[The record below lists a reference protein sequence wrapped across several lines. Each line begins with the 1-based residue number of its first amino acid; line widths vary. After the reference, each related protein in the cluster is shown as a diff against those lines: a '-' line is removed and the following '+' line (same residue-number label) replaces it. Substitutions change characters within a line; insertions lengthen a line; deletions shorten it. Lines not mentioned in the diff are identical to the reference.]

1 MKQKLICLTHT
12 ISKFHTKKLCK
23 MVSLIII
30 SMFLL
35 SSCFSKLS
43 SSDKTTTKETKQE
56 RQAREKKE
64 NITELLKEQAN
75 TSSSSIKKKVKKL
88 DMEGNEVYTIL
99 FDEIT
104 NIYTADKLLEKHNTI
119 SSIKNLCELYQEN
132 YPESQNT
139 KTISSILSTI
149 TTYDDNKSTLT
160 NLNSMYPNG
169 IEESYNNFEY
179 KEFYVLEKLKTQYT
193 DNIAG
198 SFQKEIDSYSKQKNE
213 FLATD
218 VKYDSFWGESADRT
232 YYYIIQPIS
241 SFPKEGVYNLYVVE
255 NGSRTLVDSDGFNPE
270 ASIYQQI
277 DVEELDKNLKNYYD
291 TLKEQ
296 ENLQKQLAYLL
307 NDIKIQE
314 TTPKFQDNYQS
325 DINYNN
331 EKNGVNHNQVA
342 ETEFENIN
350 LFLSNFSEVGLPY
363 FSSENYDRSELI
375 RFAVI
380 HHILNTNKVQ
390 YVIDGVDGI
399 SASTITDTIKKYFDI
414 AIYPPTSEDSPEA
427 IEYGIYYL
435 EPDNIY
441 YWDSSVEFDLC
452 YFTSLDT
459 VTVDNNGNY
468 VVEAS
473 VYYAPPGNINSSTYA
488 NPPSS
493 TTNAEYNYSILATL
507 EPRNGSY
514 ILKNYEF
521 I

>member
-1 MKQKLICLTHT
+1 M
-12 ISKFHTKKLCK
+12 
-23 MVSLIII
+23 
-30 SMFLL
+30 
-35 SSCFSKLS
+35 
-43 SSDKTTTKETKQE
+43 
-56 RQAREKKE
+56 
-64 NITELLKEQAN
+64 
-75 TSSSSIKKKVKKL
+75 
-88 DMEGNEVYTIL
+88 
-99 FDEIT
+99 
-104 NIYTADKLLEKHNTI
+104 
-119 SSIKNLCELYQEN
+119 
-132 YPESQNT
+132 
-139 KTISSILSTI
+139 
-149 TTYDDNKSTLT
+149 
-160 NLNSMYPNG
+160 
-169 IEESYNNFEY
+169 
-179 KEFYVLEKLKTQYT
+179 
-193 DNIAG
+193 
-198 SFQKEIDSYSKQKNE
+198 
-213 FLATD
+213 
-218 VKYDSFWGESADRT
+218 
-232 YYYIIQPIS
+232 
-241 SFPKEGVYNLYVVE
+241 
-255 NGSRTLVDSDGFNPE
+255 
-270 ASIYQQI
+270 
-277 DVEELDKNLKNYYD
+277 
-291 TLKEQ
+291 
-296 ENLQKQLAYLL
+296 
-307 NDIKIQE
+307 
-314 TTPKFQDNYQS
+314 
-325 DINYNN
+325 
-331 EKNGVNHNQVA
+331 A

-350 LFLSNFSEVGLPY
+350 LFLSNFSEVGFPY